1 MAGRQTRGLLV
12 TMGEAIRL
20 DDIDQHPGCFE
31 KDSAVKSMVPSGS
44 GDEGLL
50 SSLWLQPPSYEALR
64 EPSHEALPET
74 LGEAIRL
81 DKFDQHSG

>member
-1 MAGRQTRGLLV
+1 
-12 TMGEAIRL
+12 MGEAIRL

-31 KDSAVKSMVPSGS
+31 KDSSVKSMVPSG
-44 GDEGLL
+44 DERLL
-50 SSLWLQPPSYEALR
+50 SSLWLKPPSYEALR

-74 LGEAIRL
+74 LGEANRL